1 MNKHI
6 CYILILAT
14 GLFSCKKDF
23 LEKTPEDRPNA
34 NDFYKTEAQFQQ
46 ALTGAYASLRGL
58 VAQSGYL
65 MGEMRS
71 DNTHYDFYA
80 KDRGLHIIRRENIA
94 NFLNDAQNQ
103 WTNQFYFDAY
113 TGIARCNTIISR
125 LEAADFDQGAKDAI
139 MGEAKFL
146 RAYYY
151 FNLVRYYGGV
161 PLYLEEVTRQ
171 EDAFLPRSTVEET
184 YNAIIADVQEAIGKL
199 APPAQFPQSGKATLG
214 AAKTLLAEIYMTQK
228 KFAEAEPLLREVTQ
242 MGYALLPNYADVF
255 ALQNK
260 NSTESVLEV
269 QFQMGDQDQQ
279 SQFIY
284 WFMPKTTDAKPI
296 TGVTANT
303 LLTGGWNVP
312 TQDILDAYEPGDKR
326 KDASIAVAEG
336 VVDADGEFKAEGVK
350 SIVNYQTPAG
360 KVSRLFVRKYLHA
373 HGREANTDDNWPLYR
388 YSDVLLLLAE
398 SLNEQGKGQAGL
410 PYLNQVR
417 ARAGLNA
424 VTTGDQTALRDA
436 IAHERRIELAFENHR
451 WNDLVRTGKAI
462 SVMTAYGN
470 RLKQIYSYLPANS
483 YQVTQ
488 NRLVYPI
495 PYSEMQ
501 LNKQLV
507 QNDGY

>member
-6 CYILILAT
+6 CHILILVL

-58 VAQSGYL
+58 VGQSGYL

-80 KDRGLHIIRRENIA
+80 KDRGIHIIRRENIA
-94 NFLNDAQNQ
+94 NFLDDAQNQ

-125 LEAADFDQGAKDAI
+125 LEAAEIDAAAKEAIDA
-139 MGEAKFL
+139 EAKFL

-161 PLYLEEVTRQ
+161 PLYLQEVIRQ
-171 EDAFLPRSTVEET
+171 EDAFLPRASVEET
-184 YNAIIADVQEAIGKL
+184 YNAIIADVQEAVAKL
-199 APPAQFPQSGKATLG
+199 APPDKFPQTGRATLG
-214 AAKTLLAEIYMTQK
+214 AAKTLLAEVYMTQK
-228 KFAEAEPLLREVTQ
+228 KFAEAEPLLKDVTK
-242 MGYALLPNYADVF
+242 MGYALLDNYADVF
-255 ALQNK
+255 ALEKK
-260 NSTESVLEV
+260 NMQESVLEV
-269 QFQMGDQDQQ
+269 QFKKGDQDMQ

-284 WFMPKTTDAKPI
+284 WFMPKTPEAAPI
-296 TGVTANT
+296 TGVSANT
-303 LLTGGWNVP
+303 LLSGGWNVP
-312 TQDILDAYEPGDKR
+312 SQDLIAAYEPGDKR
-326 KDASIAVAEG
+326 LDASIAVAEG
-336 VVDADGEFKAEGVK
+336 VPDQDGEFKAETVK
-350 SIVNYQTPAG
+350 SIVNYQAPPG
-360 KVSRLFVRKYLHA
+360 KISRLFIRKYLHA
-373 HGREANTDDNWPLYR
+373 HDRASNTDDNWPLYR

-398 SLNEQGKGQAGL
+398 SLNEQGKGGEAL

-417 ARAGLNA
+417 ARAGLIA
-424 VTTGDQTALRDA
+424 TAAGDQASLRTV

-451 WNDLVRTGKAI
+451 WNDLLRTGQAI
-462 SVMTAYGN
+462 TVMTAFGI
-470 RLKQIYSYLPANS
+470 KQKQLYNYLPANS

-507 QNDGY
+507 QNNGY